1 MFIHLDNLKGE
12 TDLKATMIDGTR
24 FYEVPSGKMYPSI
37 TSVTSFYNREVFVEW
52 RKKVGDEKANKITRE
67 STFRGTKFHDAVEH
81 VYQEY
86 SYQGDGYASLN
97 EVSCSLSAKENLD
110 RINNIH
116 AYRDSHCIVTI
127 LVLLVE

>member
-1 MFIHLDNLKGE
+1 MFIHLDNLQGE

-67 STFRGTKFHDAVEH
+67 STFRGTKFHDAVEQY
-81 VYQEY
+81 VKNVPIKDIPMLP
-86 SYQGDGYASLN
+86 STKF
-97 EVSCSLSAKENLD
+97 CSFRQRKIL
-110 RINNIH
+110 
-116 AYRDSHCIVTI
+116 IV
-127 LVLLVE
+127 